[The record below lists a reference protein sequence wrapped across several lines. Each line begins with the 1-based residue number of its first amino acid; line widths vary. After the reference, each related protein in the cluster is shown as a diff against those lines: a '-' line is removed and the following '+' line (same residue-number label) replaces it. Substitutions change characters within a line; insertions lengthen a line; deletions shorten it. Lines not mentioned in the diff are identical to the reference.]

1 MCHTFLLRERES
13 GGELGQIDSALHYSF
28 QQNPLALRV
37 IVALEEKIKEG
48 RPTILFLSDKES
60 WLHRRTHTP
69 DTKHGQQVV
78 SCMCVLSGTVSF
90 MNKSEGSDSA
100 ANSDTQ
106 KFERPLH
113 WFLFALLAGAGAN
126 IHYVPARLRI
136 LLALASL

>member
-1 MCHTFLLRERES
+1 MHVRT
-13 GGELGQIDSALHYSF
+13 LGYRFFF
-28 QQNPLALRV
+28 QL
-37 IVALEEKIKEG
+37 
-48 RPTILFLSDKES
+48 
-60 WLHRRTHTP
+60 
-69 DTKHGQQVV
+69 
-78 SCMCVLSGTVSF
+78 

-126 IHYVPARLRI
+126 IHYVPVRLRI